1 MQISTQNYYHKARDA
16 GLVRDEHFVL
26 TVTEM
31 RPPKE
36 GPVISGELR
45 YRSAADRA
53 SAPCK
58 TAVAFIAVLGE
69 MDRDE
74 VLELRKKLTAKYPD
88 HDFYAEA
95 KHELA
100 LALLR
105 SDEPRV
111 VFSDATVMAAA
122 SAREALRGLE
132 LQNHDPAQRLGST
145 TPKQMAKLIESKVHN
160 VFTTDNLEEGRSF
173 TWAQLDK
180 ARSLN
185 QNISRNPT
193 EDGMSP

>member
-1 MQISTQNYYHKARDA
+1 MQISTQNYYHKAREA

-53 SAPCK
+53 SDSCK

-74 VLELRKKLTAKYPD
+74 VLELRKTLTAKYPD

-105 SDEPRV
+105 REEPRV
-111 VFSDATVMAAA
+111 VFSDEPVMAAA
-122 SAREALRGLE
+122 PVQEALRGLE
-132 LQNHDPAQRLGST
+132 LRNHDPSQRLGST
-145 TPKQMAKLIESKVHN
+145 TPKQMAKMIESKVHN
-160 VFTTDNLEEGRSF
+160 VITTDDVENGRSF

-185 QNISRNPT
+185 QNISRNTPD
-193 EDGMSP
+193 DGMSP